1 MQGSFIINQFNG
13 HLPSKQSIITKVMTP
28 YFNFLNNNKQNQL
41 IGPIY

>member
-1 MQGSFIINQFNG
+1 MQGSFIINQFTG
-13 HLPSKQSIITKVMTP
+13 HLPSKHSIITKVMTP